1 MDRLREQLVSQLTEE
16 HAHTSFQDAVDGLDH
31 EYLGVRTSSLP
42 YSIWE
47 LTEHIRI
54 AQADIVEFCIN
65 PNYQALNWP
74 EDYWPSH
81 SAPADQDQWQQTLAA
96 IEKDRQQMVEIVT
109 DPDNDLLEPLPH
121 GDGQTL
127 FREAIL
133 IVDHTSY
140 HTGQIVTVL
149 RLLGQW

>member
-1 MDRLREQLVSQLTEE
+1 MDRLREQLINQLTEE
-16 HAHTSFQDAVDGLDH
+16 HAHTSFDNAVDGLEH
-31 EYLGVRTSSLP
+31 EYLGVRTNALP

-47 LTEHIRI
+47 LTEHIRV

-65 PNYQALNWP
+65 PDYTAPNWP
-74 EDYWPSH
+74 EDYWPANC
-81 SAPADQDQWQQTLAA
+81 APTNQQQWNQSLAE
-96 IEKDRQQMVEIVT
+96 IKRDRSKMVELVKN
-109 DPDNDLLEPLPH
+109 PDNDLLEPLPH

-140 HTGQIVTVL
+140 HTGQIVTIR

>member
-1 MDRLREQLVSQLTEE
+1 MDRLREQLVNQLTEE
-16 HAHTSFQDAVDGLDH
+16 HAHTSFSKAVDGLDH
-31 EYLGVRTSSLP
+31 EYLGVRTHSLP

-65 PNYQALNWP
+65 TAYEAPNWP
-74 EDYWPSH
+74 EDYWPSNC
-81 SAPADQDQWQQTLAA
+81 APVSPEQWKQSLED
-96 IEKDRQQMVEIVT
+96 ISEDRRKMVDLVKNPEY
-109 DPDNDLLEPLPH
+109 DLLEPLPH

-127 FREAIL
+127 FREATL

-140 HTGQIVTVL
+140 HTGQIVTIR
-149 RLLGQW
+149 RLIGQW